1 MITILD
7 IYEGSEVLYNG
18 YSIRDAKRAIRQRI
32 EDTSGE
38 CALDYTI
45 EGTPFEKEVWGTV
58 LAEYIEKVADEVFEE
73 V

>member
-38 CALDYTI
+38 CALDYTT
-45 EGTPFEKEVWGTV
+45 EGTPFEKEAWGAV
-58 LAEYIEKVADEVFEE
+58 LSEYIEKVADEVFEE